1 MGINNVAVK
10 TFDSS
15 GTQSLCRTNEYKG
28 TEAVDSSFLRK
39 CNKLY
44 ISGTG
49 ENVISGSLS
58 KFPVSGSTDTFY
70 INADSDAISEMIL
83 SVEFKFKSTNLAY
96 DAFVSKDIIL
106 ALINK
111 IEIKIGNLTAQTIT
125 ADDIYI
131 RNITELGRACS
142 LSAPLT
148 NSTDGYGNFW
158 FRKNV
163 SDEVIKLQASCSIP
177 FIGRNSEMNK
187 VFLQAGS
194 LTNSIQVKVYYNNL
208 HPSVGES
215 SYQVITGTDNTTS
228 SATYLDLNYFKSQL
242 KCRTHIMTSSEKNFI
257 NNNIVN
263 RVLNTSSNITTTID
277 KNTTINK
284 LSDSTTEVVIDLETI
299 SHNISHLLIAV
310 RLPHVND
317 KTISAIGSNPGT
329 GAYFASGNGNQPEVM
344 SATPFSEI
352 KYNQTA
358 STSVYDVYGYM
369 PNAIKTVE
377 LSIGSNRTGLI
388 HGNSALVSNLVNF
401 NLEPSESEAWY
412 CISLSEKAFCPSG
425 IQFSK
430 TNYKKLIINLN
441 NDIFYNQS
449 KDNALNSTNV
459 TQKAIISVT
468 ACGTKVQT
476 IAGGST
482 AFA

>member
-49 ENVISGSLS
+49 ENVISGSLN
-58 KFPVSGSTDTFY
+58 KFPVTGSTDTFY

-83 SVEFKFKSTNLAY
+83 SVEFKFKSSAQAY
-96 DAFVSKDIIL
+96 DAYVSKDIIL

-131 RNITELGRACS
+131 RNITELGKACS

-148 NSTDGYGNFW
+148 KSTDGYGNFW
-158 FRKNV
+158 FRKNDA
-163 SDEVIKLQASCSIP
+163 DEVIKLQASCSIP

-215 SYQVITGTDNTTS
+215 SFQVIAGTDNTAG

-277 KNTTINK
+277 KNTNISK

-299 SHNISHLLIAV
+299 SHNISHLLVAV

-317 KTISAIGSNPGT
+317 KTISSNGT
-329 GAYFASGNGNQPEVM
+329 SPASTYFDPNNGNHPDVV

-352 KYNQTA
+352 NYENTA
-358 STSVYDVYGYM
+358 STSIYDVYGYM

-401 NLEPSESEAWY
+401 NLEPSNSEAWY

-441 NDIFYNQS
+441 NDIFNNQS
-449 KDNALNSTNV
+449 KENALNSTNV